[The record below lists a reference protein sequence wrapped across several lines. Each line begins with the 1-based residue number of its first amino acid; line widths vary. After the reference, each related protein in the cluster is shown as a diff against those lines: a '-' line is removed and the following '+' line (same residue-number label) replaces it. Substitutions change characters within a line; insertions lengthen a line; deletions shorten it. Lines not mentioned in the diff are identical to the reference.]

1 MRRTSMSLAC
11 LFVAMLSAV
20 AVQAQMPVAKPA
32 PELSK
37 LDYFAGD
44 WSTDTDMKP
53 GPMGPGGKIT
63 STGDAHWMDGKFFL
77 VMHSKFKS
85 AMGDGVSLA
94 VMGFDPEKKVYTYN
108 DFDSMGQ
115 AGRAVGT
122 VDGDTWTFTSD
133 ENFGGQAFKGRYTM
147 KIISPTSYTFKYEMS
162 KDGTEWTTMMD
173 GKATKK

>member
-1 MRRTSMSLAC
+1 MSLAC